1 MQKLRVKRDSVILAR
16 GWLVS
21 SAVGHRDVVA
31 SYSPEGWD
39 GSVLTGQ
46 MGMEASFGGGHGHNH
61 MESHVIFRRGEDTL
75 SRPSAMQD
83 AGGG

>member
-1 MQKLRVKRDSVILAR
+1 MQKLHVKRDSVILVR

-39 GSVLTGQ
+39 GSVLAGW
-46 MGMEASFGGGHGHNH
+46 MGMEASFGGTRPQSHG
-61 MESHVIFRRGEDTL
+61 ITCDFRGRGRT
-75 SRPSAMQD
+75 PS
-83 AGGG
+83 

>member
-31 SYSPEGWD
+31 SYSPEGWLGRVGSD
-39 GSVLTGQ
+39 GTDGD
-46 MGMEASFGGGHGHNH
+46 GGIFWRGTRPQSHG
-61 MESHVIFRRGEDTL
+61 ITCDL
-75 SRPSAMQD
+75 
-83 AGGG
+83 